1 MNIRAA
7 RQAGFSLLE
16 VTIAI
21 VVTGV
26 ALVGIYAMI
35 PVSLS
40 NVGRSSND
48 TRVAQFVDE
57 VVGTLEGK
65 ALQMRQQ
72 RKRWNIDFRQGATFL
87 ETLPSSGAVLESS
100 STMPGAVASDAT
112 IRINGQINDLELAD
126 ASSSGDKLYSHKL
139 WYRIKLLEPHL
150 VAGKMRHSGVRS
162 GKSKWAKI
170 EVWTRPIK
178 NNTALAPDAVVYSEI
193 LNPVF

>member
-1 MNIRAA
+1 MKIRLP
-7 RQAGFSLLE
+7 RSAGFSLLE

-40 NVGRSSND
+40 NIGRSSND
-48 TRVAQFVDE
+48 TRIAQFVDE

-65 ALQMRQQ
+65 ALQMRHQ

-87 ETLPSSGAVLESS
+87 EALPSSSVVLESS
-100 STMPGAVASDAT
+100 STMPGAVGSDAT
-112 IRINGQINDLELAD
+112 IRINGQINDLEWAD
-126 ASSSGDKLYSHKL
+126 ASTSSDKLYSHKL
-139 WYRIKLLEPHL
+139 WYRIKLLEPP
-150 VAGKMRHSGVRS
+150 VVGARMRHSAVRN
-162 GKSKWAKI
+162 GKSKWVKI

-178 NNTALAPDAVVYSEI
+178 TNTAIAPDAVVYSEI